1 LAEGIL
7 EGKAAYRVHGGGF
20 AGTIQSFVPLNLL
33 DEYKKT
39 MESVFGENH
48 CYSLKIRPVGGTKV
62 SKEM

>member
-1 LAEGIL
+1 
-7 EGKAAYRVHGGGF
+7 VHGGGF